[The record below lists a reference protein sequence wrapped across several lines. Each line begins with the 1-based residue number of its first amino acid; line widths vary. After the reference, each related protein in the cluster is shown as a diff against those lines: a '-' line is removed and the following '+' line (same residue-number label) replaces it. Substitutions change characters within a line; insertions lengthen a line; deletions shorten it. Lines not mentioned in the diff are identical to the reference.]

1 MIVVGLGPGDERFI
15 VEHTRALIAANLHRF
30 VRTRRHPGA
39 GLIGDAVSFD
49 DEYETA
55 GTFGDVYT
63 AISDR
68 LVAAAAEHGQVL
80 YAVPGSP
87 LVLERSVEELRARTD
102 VDTEVHPAM
111 SFLDVAW
118 SVLGVDPVDAGVR
131 LVDGHRFATEAAGE
145 RGPLLVAHCHNQRVL
160 SDIKL
165 SVEDPGDEPVVV
177 LQRLGTVDES
187 VSEVSW
193 WDLDREVDA
202 DHLTSL
208 YIPALASPVAV
219 DLQRFAELVSILR
232 RECPWDSVQTHQS
245 LRRHLIEESYELI
258 EAIDALPSSTE
269 SGAAM
274 EADVSGAAMA
284 ADVSGAAMEADV
296 SGAAMEADVSG
307 AAMEADMSLCEEL
320 GDVLFQVFIHSEIAA
335 QQGRFTLA
343 DVARGVHDKLRDRH
357 PHVFGDASADDL
369 VGRWE
374 HDKRAEKAR
383 DSVFDG
389 IAAGLPALSFA
400 AKVQRKATAL
410 GVVSAF
416 REAGDH
422 VIDADGNAAPIDEET
437 MGATLFAVVEAAIAV
452 GVDAED
458 ALRLAAERARDRARR
473 LELDGADLSVESL
486 QGLVGNT

>member
-274 EADVSGAAMA
+274 EADVSGAAM
-284 ADVSGAAMEADV
+284 
-296 SGAAMEADVSG
+296 
-307 AAMEADMSLCEEL
+307 EADMSLCEEL

>member
-1 MIVVGLGPGDERFI
+1 VIVVGLGPGDERFI

-274 EADVSGAAMA
+274 EADVSGAAM
-284 ADVSGAAMEADV
+284 
-296 SGAAMEADVSG
+296 
-307 AAMEADMSLCEEL
+307 EADMSLCEEL